1 MMERLLNG
9 IYMPHGYC
17 LLWEPWLVT
26 LHAASD
32 VLIFGAYS
40 AIPLAIWIF
49 VTRRPN
55 IEMKGLARLFAA
67 FILWCGLT
75 HLFNVITLWHPI
87 YEVQGLVK
95 ATTAAVSVFTAV
107 LIFPLIPKALA
118 IPSPNELQIANAQ
131 LEREVA
137 AHKRTLDEIRGASLD
152 MEQRVGA
159 WTKEWTGST
168 VVFQG

>member
-32 VLIFGAYS
+32 ILIFGAYS

-49 VTRRPN
+49 VSKRPN

-75 HLFNVITLWHPI
+75 HLFNVITLWQPI
-87 YEVQGLVK
+87 YEMEGCVK
-95 ATTAAVSVFTAV
+95 AVTAMLSVPAAI

-118 IPSPNELQIANAQ
+118 IPSPNELQIANAE
-131 LEREVA
+131 LEREDVA
-137 AHKRTLDEIRGASLD
+137 HEQTLRALQVARAELEAPSVPKISP
-152 MEQRVGA
+152 
-159 WTKEWTGST
+159 
-168 VVFQG
+168 